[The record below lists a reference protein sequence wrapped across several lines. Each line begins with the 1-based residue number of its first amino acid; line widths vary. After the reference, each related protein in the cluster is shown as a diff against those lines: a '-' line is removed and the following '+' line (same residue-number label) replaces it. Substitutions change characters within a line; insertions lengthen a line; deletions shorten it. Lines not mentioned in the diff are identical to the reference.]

1 MADIQR
7 TVVTSDQ
14 APRPIGAYSAGMS
27 VNAGRLVYVA
37 GQVALD
43 ADGNLV
49 GAGDAAAQT
58 RQVLAN
64 IGHVL
69 AGAGASF
76 SNVVELTTYVV
87 GRDSV
92 QQFIAGRTE
101 VYPEMFPDGDYP
113 PNTLLVVDGLVREEF
128 LVEIK
133 AVAALP

>member
-1 MADIQR
+1 MSEFQR
-7 TVVTSDQ
+7 TVITSDQ

-27 VNAGRLVYVA
+27 VHAGRMVYVA

-43 ADGNLV
+43 TDGNLV
-49 GAGDAAAQT
+49 GPGDAAAQT
-58 RQVLAN
+58 KQVLAN
-64 IGHVL
+64 IGHIL

-76 SNVVELTTYVV
+76 GNVVEFTTYVV

-101 VYPEMFPDGDYP
+101 VYPEIFPDGDYP
-113 PNTLLVVDGLVREEF
+113 PNTLLVVDGLVREDF